1 MTESVGNFQTV
12 LAVIEEM
19 DRRFSSEDKWTKST
33 YARRADG
40 AQCGELHPEAFCHC
54 LVGQAIAVAPD
65 RLYSGYT
72 AVLNSVGNEAVS
84 FLLALAKTLPLSK
97 EKASWSINLSD
108 WNDAPSTTFQ
118 DVKDL
123 LKLAKEKLATN
134 NSVSQ

>member
-19 DRRFSSEDKWTKST
+19 DRRFSSEDKWTQSA

-40 AQCGELHPEAFCHC
+40 VKCEELHPEAFCHC

-65 RLYSGYT
+65 RVYSGYT

-84 FLLALAKTLPLSK
+84 FLLALAKKLPLSK
-97 EKASWSINLSD
+97 EKASWIINLSD

-123 LKLAKEKLATN
+123 LKLAKSRSYYLP
-134 NSVSQ
+134 